1 MPIVTAGAPDAGP
14 AATPPTFATTK
25 AGGKAKRS
33 PKRPPRGTDEASKF
47 ISPEHEAEYRAF
59 IASHPDIEAVEFLLV
74 DPNGVMRGKWAPGDS
89 LKKAFQEGVNFPMSL
104 HGLDVWG
111 REVVET
117 GLHIETGDKDGYCRA
132 TRGSLSMV
140 PWAKRKTAQVL
151 LQTFTPEGEPIP
163 ADATDRF
170 EIRFHLHPTV
180 KASRRTDGSSVL
192 LVLPGKENW
201 LFSAPN
207 MDVEVEESVFLSATD
222 GPRRSSQIVIADE
235 VRALPRVVWTFIRAT
250 QPQREKEREQ
260 ADAAGPKLPL

>member
-1 MPIVTAGAPDAGP
+1 MRAAAHSTVTVNETSSSRFLTGPTYNRLMGAPIVEGPGMVRASRGERDGAQLVR
-14 AATPPTFATTK
+14 AAHDGYAARF
-25 AGGKAKRS
+25 GILHQRS
-33 PKRPPRGTDEASKF
+33 WRL
-47 ISPEHEAEYRAF
+47 SPE
-59 IASHPDIEAVEFLLV
+59 
-74 DPNGVMRGKWAPGDS
+74 GDR
-89 LKKAFQEGVNFPMSL
+89 
-104 HGLDVWG
+104 LDGEDVF
-111 REVVET
+111 
-117 GLHIETGDKDGYCRA
+117 
-132 TRGSLSMV
+132 
-140 PWAKRKTAQVL
+140 
-151 LQTFTPEGEPIP
+151 FTPEGEPIP

-170 EIRFHLHPTV
+170 EIRFHLHPSV